1 MSKSLPLALAAAL
14 ALAGAAHA
22 QGAAQSGV
30 YVIEPN
36 HTEVLFGISHLG
48 FSTYYGQFPGASGSL
63 TLDAA
68 NPAAS
73 QLDVTVPIAGVMTAS
88 PKLNDELKGPQW
100 FDAAQFPVMTFHS
113 TKIVSTGPTSAD
125 VIGDLTIHGITHREV
140 LKVTLNRAAPNPM
153 MKTYSAGFEVSG
165 HIKRSDFGVSAYVP
179 MIGDDVNLII
189 SAAFNRKPA

>member
-1 MSKSLPLALAAAL
+1 MSKSLPLALAGAIVAL
-14 ALAGAAHA
+14 AAHA

-68 NPAAS
+68 NTAAS

-88 PKLNDELKGPQW
+88 PQLNAELKGPQW
-100 FDAAQFPVMTFHS
+100 FDAAQFPTMTFHS

-125 VIGDLTIHGITHREV
+125 VIGNLTIHGITRREV
-140 LKVTLNRAAPNPM
+140 LKATLNRAAPNPM

-165 HIKRSDFGVSAYVP
+165 HIKRSDFGVTAYV
-179 MIGDDVNLII
+179 
-189 SAAFNRKPA
+189 